1 MILVTLTLLTYLLLW
16 IVSLIKLLIDTSL
29 AITGEMAVKG
39 AGLPVTV
46 HVNIATPP
54 TAAVVFVGPGGGGGL
69 REGV

>member
-29 AITGEMAVKG
+29 AITGEMAVRG

-69 REGV
+69 RKGV

>member
-1 MILVTLTLLTYLLLW
+1 MILVTLTLLTTPLFSV
-16 IVSLIKLLIDTSL
+16 ISLIKLLDTSL
-29 AITGEMAVKG
+29 AITGEMAVRG

>member
-29 AITGEMAVKG
+29 AITGEMAVRG

-69 REGV
+69 MEKV

>member
-29 AITGEMAVKG
+29 AITGEMAVRG
-39 AGLPVTV
+39 AGLPLTV

-69 REGV
+69 REKV